1 MISLLTGGLGTREGR
16 LNFLGMPR
24 FFLHYRDGTGL
35 SKDSVGVTVPDVEA
49 AYAEALGRAR
59 DVLERLS
66 YWPSD
71 LMDEMVREMAFE
83 IADEAGRIVEIVSFL
98 AAIGPMH

>member
-1 MISLLTGGLGTREGR
+1 
-16 LNFLGMPR
+16 MPR

-35 SKDSVGVTVPDVEA
+35 SKDPLGVTLPNVEA
-49 AYAEALGRAR
+49 AYAEALKRAH

-66 YWPSD
+66 DWPSD
-71 LMDEMVREMAFE
+71 IMDEMVREMAFE
-83 IADEAGRIVEIVSFL
+83 IADEAGRLVEIVSFL